1 MPTPDRIVA
10 DPLPANPSVAT
21 ASANVVGDASEQSAT
36 ARGNPMD
43 TAIQLGSRAGMIVVL
58 IAIVIAARILYP
70 GFLQWGNLDNLLSQN
85 APIGIIA
92 VGMTYV
98 MIAGGFDLSVGAI
111 YSCGAVFFAE
121 MAQQLPVGV
130 ALVLTLVLGIV
141 LGAING
147 FLITRM
153 RVNPFIATLGTS
165 FIFGGAAFLYS
176 HSAPVIV
183 TKPGFQTLGQGS
195 VAGLRTSI
203 WIGAAI
209 FLAGGVVLARSVYGQ
224 SLYAIGGNNEA
235 ARLAGLRVN
244 RLRGSTYVIVGA
256 IAALGGA
263 ILASRIGVGQAD
275 LGSNIT
281 LEVIAMVVIGGTSLF
296 GGEGAVWRTFI
307 GLLILAVISNVSD
320 SLGWNSNVQNVVT
333 GAIVIGAV
341 ALDAFARGRQT

>member
-1 MPTPDRIVA
+1 MPDPALA
-10 DPLPANPSVAT
+10 DPIPARANTEPTGPAT
-21 ASANVVGDASEQSAT
+21 GPDAKASANPLDVA
-36 ARGNPMD
+36 ARL
-43 TAIQLGSRAGMIVVL
+43 AARCGMLVVL
-58 IAIVIAARILYP
+58 VAIIIAARILYP

-92 VGMTYV
+92 VGMTFV

-111 YSCGAVFFAE
+111 YSSGAVFFAE
-121 MAQQLPVGV
+121 MAQHLPVGL
-130 ALVLTLVLGIV
+130 ALALTVVLGIA
-141 LGAING
+141 LGTING
-147 FLITRM
+147 FIVTRM

-183 TKPGFQTLGQGS
+183 AKPGFQTLGQGS
-195 VAGLRTSI
+195 IAGVRTSI

-209 FLAGGVVLARSVYGQ
+209 FLGGGIILARSVYGQ

-235 ARLAGLRVN
+235 ARLAGLRVD
-244 RLRGSTYVIVGA
+244 RLRASTYVIVA
-256 IAALGGA
+256 AVAALGGA

-307 GLLILAVISNVSD
+307 GLLILAVITNVSD
-320 SLGWNSNVQNVVT
+320 SLGWNSYVEDVVT
-333 GAIVIGAV
+333 GVIVIGAV
-341 ALDAFARGRQT
+341 ALDAFARTRQT

>member
-1 MPTPDRIVA
+1 MPTPDRAVA
-10 DPLPANPSVAT
+10 DPIATTTAPSAARVVVDAPHTAANKRLNPV
-21 ASANVVGDASEQSAT
+21 DASIRLA
-36 ARGNPMD
+36 
-43 TAIQLGSRAGMIVVL
+43 SRSGMVIML
-58 IAIVIAARILYP
+58 IGIVIAATILYP
-70 GFLQWGNLDNLLSQN
+70 GFLQWGNLHNLLSQN

-111 YSCGAVFFAE
+111 YSSGAVFFAE
-121 MAQQLPVGV
+121 MAQHLPIAV
-130 ALVLTLVLGIV
+130 ALALTLVLGITM
-141 LGAING
+141 GAING
-147 FLITRM
+147 FLITRL

-183 TKPGFQTLGQGS
+183 AKPGFQTLGQGS
-195 VAGLRTSI
+195 IAGLRTSI

-209 FLAGGVVLARSVYGQ
+209 FVAGGIVLARSVYGQ

-235 ARLAGLRVN
+235 ARLAGLRVDL
-244 RLRGSTYVIVGA
+244 LRASTYIIVGG

-320 SLGWNSNVQNVVT
+320 SLGWNSNVENVVT
-333 GAIVIGAV
+333 GVIVIGAV
-341 ALDAFARGRQT
+341 ALDAFARTRRT